1 LTASGINRTIGER
14 NAGGRVSSTAKNA
27 AQPGRPTVGIDPSF
41 PVYPTL
47 VHALRAAAEQAP
59 NRTALICGDRA
70 ITYAQYLRA
79 TAGLARELS
88 TLGAAGSR
96 VVILMGNGIE
106 CAVAQFGAMA
116 ARAQMAPL
124 NPAFTPRELVPL
136 VKDADPV
143 AIVCDAHWAEK
154 ARAVA
159 AEAGVA
165 HVLAFEPGGLDLEAW
180 IDRSD
185 LALPEPLP
193 AADDWA
199 TLPYTGGT
207 TGQPKGASHRHSNI
221 CWFFRQILTLW
232 PVGFDVHT
240 FLNVAPMFH
249 IWGFQF
255 ATWMPVYTRST
266 LVIVPLYKP
275 DDVLA
280 ALAKH
285 RVTVFAGGPP
295 TVYNGLM
302 ASPRFAA
309 TDLSALRYCFSGGA
323 ACPEELLKAWER
335 ATGCALLEGHGMS
348 EGAPTTCNPIHGPHK
363 LLSTGVTAPD
373 TEIDIVDIET
383 GTRVLPTGER
393 GEIRVRGPQFTQGY
407 RNRPDETAAQIR
419 DGWLHTGD
427 IGYFDADGYLFVVDR
442 KKELI
447 NVGGYKVYP
456 REVDEVLHAHPAV
469 QEAATVGVADA
480 FRGEAV
486 KAVVAL
492 KAGATL
498 TADDLLAFCRENLVK
513 YKVPTQV
520 EFIDALP
527 KTGPGKIDKLKLR
540 GLR

>member
-1 LTASGINRTIGER
+1 MSASAINP
-14 NAGGRVSSTAKNA
+14 AAKIR
-27 AQPGRPTVGIDPSF
+27 PGRPTVAIDPSY
-41 PVYPTL
+41 PIYPTL
-47 VHALRAAAEQAP
+47 VHALAEAARRAPE
-59 NRTALICGDRA
+59 RVALICGDRS
-70 ITYAQYLRA
+70 ITYAGYLRA
-79 TAGLARELS
+79 AAGVARELAP
-88 TLGAAGSR
+88 LGAAGSR
-96 VVILMGNGIE
+96 VVVMMGNSIE
-106 CAVAQFGAMA
+106 TAVAQLGAMA

-136 VKDADPV
+136 VADAEPC
-143 AIVCDAHWAEK
+143 AILCDAAFAEK

-159 AEAGVA
+159 SEAGVP
-165 HVLAFEPGGLDLEAW
+165 HVLAFAPGGLELAHWTGRADLT
-180 IDRSD
+180 
-185 LALPEPLP
+185 LPEPLP
-193 AADDWA
+193 SADDWA

-207 TGQPKGASHRHSNI
+207 TGRPKGAAHRHSNI
-221 CWFFRQILTLW
+221 CWFFRQILTIW
-232 PVGFDVHT
+232 HVGFDDNV

-255 ATWMPVYTRST
+255 ATWVPVYTRST
-266 LVIVPLYKP
+266 LVIVPQYKP

-280 ALAKH
+280 ALEKH

-302 ASPRFAA
+302 ASPRFAS
-309 TDLSALRYCFSGGA
+309 TDLSHLRYCFSGGA
-323 ACPEELLKAWER
+323 ACPEELLKAWEK

-348 EGAPTTCNPIHGPHK
+348 EGAPTTCNPIDKRKH
-363 LLSTGVTAPD
+363 LSTGVTAPD
-373 TEIDIVDIET
+373 TEIDIVDVET
-383 GTRVLPTGER
+383 GTRVMPTGER

-407 RNRPDETAAQIR
+407 RNRPEDNAQAIR
-419 DGWLHTGD
+419 DGWLYTGD
-427 IGYFDADGYLFVVDR
+427 IGCFDDEGYLYVVDR

-469 QEAATVGVADA
+469 REAATIGVADS

-492 KAGATL
+492 KPGATL
-498 TADDLLAFCRENLVK
+498 SEDELLEYCRANLVK

-520 EFIDALP
+520 QFVDALP